1 MTRQRR
7 PRRPALRGLVARF
20 FALLVGAVVAAGLIV
35 GVQVPLM
42 HRAATARVTLGT
54 IAASSSSVSS
64 ISWPAQGSAALVIPS
79 LGVAKSW
86 RNQVMPI
93 ASLTKMMT
101 AYVVLQKLP
110 LSIGQTGPCLTV
122 SSEDVATYQL
132 LTKEDQSSVVVEA
145 GESLCEIDL
154 LNGILVHS
162 ASNYAV
168 LLANLVAGSTTAF
181 VALMNRT
188 AVSLGL
194 SGTTYVDVSGVDPGS
209 VSTALDQA
217 RLAVLLMQ
225 SPLFRSIVDQASV
238 TLPVAGTV
246 DSFTPYVGTNNVIG
260 VKSGRT
266 SEAGGCD
273 VMAMTFRLG
282 AKTETLYAVVLGQEG
297 GNLLGPAGSAALALA
312 RSALASQLP
321 HSHEFLSTKS
331 LGTIGWGAR
340 RVSFGVSVNS
350 EVSWSHSQRL
360 LRVNV
365 HMKRLTGA
373 IHQGETV
380 GWLIVHATST
390 RRLTLR
396 AQGSASPLTLWQ
408 RLL

>member
-1 MTRQRR
+1 VTRQRR

>member
-1 MTRQRR
+1 VTGKRR

-35 GVQVPLM
+35 GLQVPLM
-42 HRAATARVTLGT
+42 HRAATVQVTLGT
-54 IAASSSSVSS
+54 IAASSSSASS

-79 LGVAKSW
+79 LGVERSW
-86 RNQVMPI
+86 RDQVVPI

-122 SSEDVATYQL
+122 STGDVAAYKLFTQ
-132 LTKEDQSSVVVEA
+132 EDQSGVVVEA

-168 LLANLVAGSTTAF
+168 LLANLVAGSTAAF
-181 VALMNRT
+181 VTLMNQT

-194 SGTTYVDVSGVDPGS
+194 SGTAYVDVSGVDPGS

-246 DSFTPYVGTNNVIG
+246 DSFTP
-260 VKSGRT
+260 
-266 SEAGGCD
+266 
-273 VMAMTFRLG
+273 
-282 AKTETLYAVVLGQEG
+282 
-297 GNLLGPAGSAALALA
+297 
-312 RSALASQLP
+312 
-321 HSHEFLSTKS
+321 
-331 LGTIGWGAR
+331 
-340 RVSFGVSVNS
+340 
-350 EVSWSHSQRL
+350 
-360 LRVNV
+360 
-365 HMKRLTGA
+365 
-373 IHQGETV
+373 
-380 GWLIVHATST
+380 
-390 RRLTLR
+390 
-396 AQGSASPLTLWQ
+396 
-408 RLL
+408 

>member
-1 MTRQRR
+1 
-7 PRRPALRGLVARF
+7 
-20 FALLVGAVVAAGLIV
+20 LLVGAVVAAGLIV

-365 HMKRLTGA
+365 HMKRITGA